1 MLLLLETRKC
11 MILGITEAKAF
22 EVIEPSRRR
31 IDEENWKAS
40 STEVCD
46 VIINVADD
54 RFQYIEQLNVA
65 NLFICEKFEWYD
77 LTFLFGWFLFLLLK
91 LLIFCE
97 FYEKNMSYV
106 QKLNHNVENID
117 VISFYPVVEWQ
128 ICRY

>member
-11 MILGITEAKAF
+11 MILGR
-22 EVIEPSRRR
+22 SRRR
-31 IDEENWKAS
+31 IDEENWIAS

-77 LTFLFGWFLFLLLK
+77 LTFLFVCFLFLLLN
-91 LLIFCE
+91 C
-97 FYEKNMSYV
+97 
-106 QKLNHNVENID
+106 
-117 VISFYPVVEWQ
+117 
-128 ICRY
+128 

>member
-31 IDEENWKAS
+31 IDEENWIAS

-91 LLIFCE
+91 LLIFLRVLRKE
-97 FYEKNMSYV
+97 
-106 QKLNHNVENID
+106 H
-117 VISFYPVVEWQ
+117 VVCTK
-128 ICRY
+128 IKS